1 MVVIKN
7 GCSLLGL
14 GILNLLYVKN
24 ESINWADFLHAGTNL
39 QKLKLA
45 LISIGWVWSEMSEAL
60 KIVGVLN
67 QMYLTND
74 WMN

>member
-1 MVVIKN
+1 MIKN

-24 ESINWADFLHAGTNL
+24 ESMNWADFLHAGTNL

-45 LISIGWVWSEMSEAL
+45 L
-60 KIVGVLN
+60 
-67 QMYLTND
+67 
-74 WMN
+74 

>member
-24 ESINWADFLHAGTNL
+24 ESMNWADCLHAGTNL